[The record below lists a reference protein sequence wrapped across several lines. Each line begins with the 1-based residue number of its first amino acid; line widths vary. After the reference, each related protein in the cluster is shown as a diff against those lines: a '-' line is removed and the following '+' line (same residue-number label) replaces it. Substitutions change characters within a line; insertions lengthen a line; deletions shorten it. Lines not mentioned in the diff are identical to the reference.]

1 MTIEETMLWHIET
14 AYQNLGHALFLA
26 ETHMNIKF
34 SLIREGLVGLP
45 GLWHWYLPDQA
56 GLGHEL
62 RLRRGSFLPLKLFKV
77 TKKLSFVDPGGE
89 GEDLVLEK
97 NKFLSLTNV
106 LKVPL
111 APQPATP
118 TLKSCVIDQ
127 FCVVGRSPAKNC
139 LHQTDFS
146 SKNPPRATTYV
157 KYIYIRN
164 PSKSSLETFKL
175 IRCNQKM
182 ETRKTMKNWRDSQ
195 TQSEAYVST
204 HPKPSHVSR
213 ISARRLLRCC

>member
-1 MTIEETMLWHIET
+1 ML
-14 AYQNLGHALFLA
+14 
-26 ETHMNIKF
+26 
-34 SLIREGLVGLP
+34 
-45 GLWHWYLPDQA
+45 
-56 GLGHEL
+56 
-62 RLRRGSFLPLKLFKV
+62 KV
-77 TKKLSFVDPGGE
+77 TAKFRFVDPGGE
-89 GEDLVLEK
+89 AGDIVLAKGEL
-97 NKFLSLTNV
+97 LSLPNV

-175 IRCNQKM
+175 IKCNQKM
-182 ETRKTMKNWRDSQ
+182 QTRKTTKN
-195 TQSEAYVST
+195 
-204 HPKPSHVSR
+204 
-213 ISARRLLRCC
+213 